1 MFKNL
6 QKFGAKLT
14 VKAVEYAP
22 QIMFGFGVIGF
33 GATVVLAVKAAPK
46 VKDILKKH
54 SEDVEILHND
64 FESSDEYTEQEYTKD
79 IRDVYRRTVVDVA
92 KTTAPVILV
101 GGVTL
106 GLFGGSEYIVFKRLG
121 RASAECLL
129 LERSFKTYRDNVVAE
144 EGVEKDRHYMFGTR
158 TEKEKV
164 ETLDEEGAVEEKEVE
179 REVGDPNSIFYVWS
193 AETSGAYYGIEL
205 YDDRT
210 LMNMERDVA
219 KILDRNGFATDNDI
233 LGVLKMYSEIKK
245 NGTYGMLYGVK
256 ATKDTG
262 NEFKFDCHKIWVP
275 DYTKGTGSVLKYQL
289 RWDREKL

>member
-6 QKFGAKLT
+6 QRFGAKLT

-22 QIMFGFGVIGF
+22 QIMFGLGVVGF
-33 GATVVLAVKAAPK
+33 GATIVLAVKAAPK

-54 SEDVEILHND
+54 TEDVEILHKE
-64 FESSDEYTEQEYTKD
+64 FETCDEYSEQAYTKD
-79 IRDVYRRTVVDVA
+79 IRDAYRRTIVNVTKASVP
-92 KTTAPVILV
+92 TVLV

-121 RASAECLL
+121 KASAECLL
-129 LERSFKTYRDNVVAE
+129 LERTFKSYRENVIAE
-144 EGVEKDRHYMFGTR
+144 EGVDKDRHYMFGTR
-158 TEKEKV
+158 SEKEKTSSV
-164 ETLDEEGAVEEKEVE
+164 DEEGNTEDREIE
-179 REVGDPNSIFYVWS
+179 REVGDPNGIFYVWS

-210 LMNMERDVA
+210 LMNMERDIA

-262 NEFKFDCHKIWVP
+262 NVFKFDCHKIWVP
-275 DYTKGTGSVLKYQL
+275 DYSKGTGSVLKYQL